1 MKFYSRSIIA
11 TGIAL
16 ALVACNNDSSTSGK
30 ENTAPSKVTVQ
41 VGEAK
46 VTGLIEKNTIRNG
59 VGQVETVD
67 IEAFKGI
74 RFASAERF
82 EHSTLAN
89 LTGDIDATG
98 FGAICPQLG
107 NTEIEQSED
116 CLSLNIWRPAGVDQ
130 QANLPV
136 YVFIHGGSFESGAG
150 SSALNQADTVV
161 AQSISDT
168 AMGERGKPFIAVSL
182 NYRVGLLGSKWVDV
196 EDQPRGGNFGIG
208 DQKSALEWVN
218 KYISQFGGDD
228 TNVTVFGESAG
239 AMSIG
244 ILQQDTKVAGPYYQ
258 RAIMQSN
265 PYGIAY
271 KDYGSAKRLE
281 AQLETQALEQF
292 NKPLA
297 ELSLDELKV
306 IQTYAKE
313 PVQLVTGLVTSF
325 PATSGFLPFAPY
337 IESREKSIIGGG
349 AIKGYHVVGQPIHTQ
364 FSVPTVVGFNTDEAN
379 IFTSMLDWLFLYN
392 ITTVDP
398 ETGERVPL
406 IMPGVSQDGTV
417 DISAPKED
425 VISLIK
431 QYYWAIWAVDRELA
445 AKMKAIQKELEAMP
459 DDVITRQNLYPIIT
473 RLVLGLQN
481 QTANN
486 VLAYSDYAAFDDKT
500 LTGNGVDGEKGALG
514 NIGQIRKLA
523 NDLLF
528 TCAARNVVDNQIQT
542 DKNTTL
548 YHYDYTSSINIWPFG
563 HGTIGD
569 LAALSCSNTN
579 GTGKACHASE
589 LPFVFNKAV
598 NIAGEKI
605 YPNKQDR
612 QLMNTMSRVWFT
624 DALFDEYYRNSADNT
639 DRVLMINAEGKFVEQ
654 VDWDRAYNPAQ
665 DAGLSSYGGLCDGL
679 IGEEILFDYFPR

>member
-1 MKFYSRSIIA
+1 MKIYSRSIIA

-30 ENTAPSKVTVQ
+30 ENVLPSNVTVE
-41 VGEAK
+41 VGEAQI
-46 VTGLIEKNTIRNG
+46 TGLVEKSAISNLA
-59 VGQVETVD
+59 GQAETVE

-82 EHSTLAN
+82 EHSKLTN
-89 LTGDIDATG
+89 PTGDIDASE

-107 NTEIEQSED
+107 NSETEQSED
-116 CLSLNIWRPAGVDQ
+116 CLSLNIWRPVPTADQ
-130 QANLPV
+130 KPLPV

-150 SSALNQADTVV
+150 SSPLNQADTIV

-168 AMGERGKPFIAVSL
+168 ALGKREKPFIAVSL
-182 NYRVGLLGSKWVDV
+182 NYRVGLLGSKWVNV
-196 EDQPRGGNFGIG
+196 EEQPQGGNFGIG
-208 DQKSALEWVN
+208 DQKKGLEWVN
-218 KYISQFGGDD
+218 KYISQFGGDN

-244 ILQQDTKVAGPYYQ
+244 ILQQDNTIAGPYYQ

-281 AQLETQALEQF
+281 EQLDAQAQEQF
-292 NKPLA
+292 QKPLEA
-297 ELSLDELKV
+297 LSLDELKV
-306 IQTYAKE
+306 IQAYAKE
-313 PVQLVTGLVTSF
+313 PMQLVTGLVTSF

-349 AIKGYHVVGQPIHTQ
+349 EIEGYHVVEQPIDTQ
-364 FSVPTVVGFNTDEAN
+364 FHVPTVVGFNTDEAN

-398 ETGERVPL
+398 ATGERVPL
-406 IMPGVSQDGTV
+406 IMPGVSQSDTT
-417 DISAPKED
+417 DISAPKEE
-425 VISLIK
+425 VIALIK
-431 QYYWAIWAVDRELA
+431 KYYWGVWAIDRDLA

-459 DDVITRQNLYPIIT
+459 DEVITRQNLYPIIT
-473 RLVLGLQN
+473 RLFLGLQN

-486 VLAYSDYAAFDDKT
+486 ALEFADYAPFDDKT

-563 HGTIGD
+563 HGTMGD
-569 LAALSCSNTN
+569 LAALSCSNTD

-598 NIAGEKI
+598 NIAGDKI

-612 QLMNTMSRVWFT
+612 KLMNTMSRVWFT
-624 DALFDEYYRNSADNT
+624 DALFDEYLRNST
-639 DRVLMINAEGKFVEQ
+639 DRVLMINAEGEFVEQ

-665 DAGLSSYGGLCDGL
+665 DAGLSNYGGICDGL
-679 IGEEILFDYFPR
+679 IGEEILFDYFPK

>member
-1 MKFYSRSIIA
+1 MKIYSRSIIA

-16 ALVACNNDSSTSGK
+16 ALVACNNDTSVSGK
-30 ENTAPSKVTVQ
+30 ENVLPSNVTVE
-41 VGEAK
+41 VGEAQI
-46 VTGLIEKNTIRNG
+46 TGLVEKSAISSLS
-59 VGQVETVD
+59 GQTETVEVET
-67 IEAFKGI
+67 FKGI

-82 EHSTLAN
+82 EHSK
-89 LTGDIDATG
+89 LTNPVGDVDASQ

-107 NTEIEQSED
+107 NTETEQSEE
-116 CLSLNIWRPAGVDQ
+116 CLSLNIWRPAGVEK

-150 SSALNQADTVV
+150 SSALNQADTIV

-168 AMGERGKPFIAVSL
+168 ALGEREKPFIAVSL
-182 NYRVGLLGSKWVDV
+182 NYRVGLLGSKWVNV
-196 EDQPRGGNFGIG
+196 EDQPQGGNFGIG
-208 DQKSALEWVN
+208 DQKKALEWVH

-244 ILQQDTKVAGPYYQ
+244 ILQQDTEIAGPLYQ

-271 KDYGSAKRLE
+271 KDYGSAERLQK
-281 AQLETQALEQF
+281 QLEEQAFVQF
-292 NKPLA
+292 GKPLVD
-297 ELSLDELKV
+297 LSLDELKT
-306 IQTYAKE
+306 IQAYAKE
-313 PVQLVTGLVTSF
+313 PMQLVTGLVTSF
-325 PATSGFLPFAPY
+325 PATTGFLPFAPY

-349 AIKGYHVVGQPIHTQ
+349 EIEGYHVVEQPIHTQ
-364 FSVPTVVGFNTDEAN
+364 FNVPTVVGFNTDEAN

-392 ITTVDP
+392 ITTTDP
-398 ETGERVPL
+398 VTGERVPL
-406 IMPGVSQDGTV
+406 IMPGLSQSDLT
-417 DISAPKED
+417 DISAPKKE
-425 VISLIK
+425 VIALIQK
-431 QYYWAIWAVDRELA
+431 YYVPVWAVDRELA

-459 DDVITRQNLYPIIT
+459 DEVITRQNLYPIIT
-473 RLVLGLQN
+473 RLFLGLQN

-486 VLAYSDYAAFDDKT
+486 ALQFTDYAPFDDKT
-500 LTGNGVDGEKGALG
+500 LTGNGVDEDKGALG

-528 TCAARNVVDNQIQT
+528 TCAARNVVDNQIST

-563 HGTIGD
+563 HGTMGD
-569 LAALSCSNTN
+569 LAALSCSNTD

-598 NIAGEKI
+598 NIAGETI

-612 QLMNTMSRVWFT
+612 KLMNTMSRVWFT
-624 DALFDEYYRNSADNT
+624 DALFEEYQRNSADNT
-639 DRVLMINAEGKFVEQ
+639 DRVLMINAEGEFVEQ
-654 VDWDRAYNPAQ
+654 ADWDRTYNPAQ
-665 DAGLSSYGGLCDGL
+665 DAGLSNYGGTCDGL
-679 IGEEILFDYFPR
+679 IGEEILFDYFPK